1 MRPSSRKKRNKKGS
15 SGNTAE
21 VGTQSSP
28 EEHKM
33 PLPASPLT
41 DSPRGDVPLIR
52 EGKVLT
58 GFILAELDV
67 RPPLPLPPPRLGDSS

>member
-1 MRPSSRKKRNKKGS
+1 
-15 SGNTAE
+15 
-21 VGTQSSP
+21 
-28 EEHKM
+28 M